1 MYANDSY
8 CYYYMLMKLR
18 LAMRKR
24 FSAFF
29 LSSLKKKIVLLPL
42 TRWSF
47 RKFRCLPKRN
57 MMLSSKIWILNF
69 LWHCFLQAGN
79 TWKRAPDNLIS
90 EFLDVCGGQG
100 VLFSYYCLH
109 PTTINI
115 HYLYNLPERKSHGK
129 KIFKHAIAHC
139 VFRAE
144 LYQCYLCCTHN

>member
-24 FSAFF
+24 FSTFF
-29 LSSLKKKIVLLPL
+29 LSSLKKLVLLPL
-42 TRWSF
+42 TRCSF
-47 RKFRCLPKRN
+47 RKFRCLAKRN
-57 MMLSSKIWILNF
+57 MILSSKNWILNF

-109 PTTINI
+109 PATINI
-115 HYLYNLPERKSHGK
+115 HYLFNLPERKSHEK
-129 KIFKHAIAHC
+129 NIFEHAIAHW